1 MIKGGFSFTV
11 DTEKK
16 LHDISDS
23 LETSFLLSIDTRNS
37 EFFDEEV
44 AKLEKWT
51 DDMKTSIEIE
61 LKQLDIE
68 IATLKTQSRKLIQLE
83 EKVAAKRTLNELEKK
98 RTEMRRNLYEM
109 QDDIDKKQEALLS
122 AVEAKLHRQVEKKDI
137 VKIRFM
143 IS

>member
-1 MIKGGFSFTV
+1 MIKGGYSFTV

-122 AVEAKLHRQVEKKDI
+122 AVEAKLHRQIEKREILK
-137 VKIRFM
+137 VRFT
-143 IS
+143 II